1 MRRRLPQRHPL
12 TLSPVPRM
20 RLLRPDNASGGRRGH
35 GNPFASLLLRGT
47 ATSTARSSPSASASA
62 AFRRVCRSLSWAA
75 ADAEGSLPEEA
86 GAAEGVTS
94 LPPPPMLPDAG
105 AVVSVPCAC
114 LVSTPESWSEDEDKL
129 DLISDLSFWIISGIV
144 SGVVDEVEQAGFK
157 LDKLGTR

>member
-1 MRRRLPQRHPL
+1 MPQALHPPPIMRRRLPQRHPL
-12 TLSPVPRM
+12 ALSPVPRM
-20 RLLRPDNASGGRRGH
+20 RLLRPDNASGGWRGH
-35 GNPFASLLLRGT
+35 A
-47 ATSTARSSPSASASA
+47 PSASASA

-94 LPPPPMLPDAG
+94 LTPPPMLPDAG

-129 DLISDLSFWIISGIV
+129 DLISDLSFWVISGIV

-157 LDKLGTR
+157 LDKL